1 MVKPACYSMYLL
13 TSYFCV
19 PVPYYEKD
27 IFFLVLVLEHELEPV
42 PWEQVFYLLPGFL
55 NFQLRQAGQLLLS
68 PPAQIRKRRS
78 PEVPQLA
85 QGHEWGGTCSL
96 IQGLAGPP
104 PRPSELTSAFLRS
117 LSTWRAWHGRIL
129 LPSRG
134 YADHWRPELGA
145 PGAGSSLNPWFWRPS
160 VSSLLPSLPRP
171 SRAWERCCSEK
182 VKKEN
187 EFFFSFLRTKKME
200 QRAGLIT
207 PSFYLVC
214 APSGSVMSDSLW
226 PSDCSPPGSSVHG
239 TLQASIR
246 KWVAIQ
252 PFPIPVDLPNPG
264 IKLLSPSSPVLAG
277 RFFTRFYF
285 NCS

>member
-134 YADHWRPELGA
+134 YADH
-145 PGAGSSLNPWFWRPS
+145 
-160 VSSLLPSLPRP
+160 
-171 SRAWERCCSEK
+171 
-182 VKKEN
+182 
-187 EFFFSFLRTKKME
+187 
-200 QRAGLIT
+200 
-207 PSFYLVC
+207 
-214 APSGSVMSDSLW
+214 
-226 PSDCSPPGSSVHG
+226 
-239 TLQASIR
+239 
-246 KWVAIQ
+246 
-252 PFPIPVDLPNPG
+252 
-264 IKLLSPSSPVLAG
+264 
-277 RFFTRFYF
+277 
-285 NCS
+285 